1 MQDDDIKIDGK
12 AAAREAAKAVKG
24 VSGVFDN
31 LRSGKGLFGTEITT
45 KVTRQVIDKVESEL
59 AEVKEEIASVD
70 KAAGIKK
77 SGAAMKSAAAPVI
90 KKPKYDEETRWEVAV
105 ALAGDG
111 DEMDI
116 AVRPVQKASLLLKA
130 WAQDLGA
137 DPEDCELV
145 VKSDSWKTGVVD
157 ISLPIGETGIMD
169 GMVVTVRGK

>member
-1 MQDDDIKIDGK
+1 MQ
-12 AAAREAAKAVKG
+12 
-24 VSGVFDN
+24 
-31 LRSGKGLFGTEITT
+31 
-45 KVTRQVIDKVESEL
+45 
-59 AEVKEEIASVD
+59 VKEEIASVD

-130 WAQDLGA
+130 WAQDVGA
-137 DPEDCELV
+137 DPEDCEREF
-145 VKSDSWKTGVVD
+145 SSRFDSGGDAGGAKRERGGQTNGD
-157 ISLPIGETGIMD
+157 ACPRSLESCLCPSYPAFTKKIRR
-169 GMVVTVRGK
+169 V